1 MQTAYTQA
9 LRPSDTPTLRHSGV
23 GIDRAVVV
31 SGWRLRTARGK
42 GLVTET
48 LIAIPASGYGADVTQ
63 RVYGTR
69 GDVLHAGMSLATPW
83 EGPMAVRAAAR

>member
-42 GLVTET
+42 GLMTET
-48 LIAIPASGYGADVTQ
+48 LLANSASSYGADVLE
-63 RVYGTR
+63 RVYHTR
-69 GDVLHAGMSLATPW
+69 GDALHARMSLATPW
-83 EGPMAVRAAAR
+83 DER